1 LKSKLRIEGLFILK
15 DAPRGP
21 ASAIRKFFFTPKDDT
36 GRLLSQSHLGEGD
49 RIELDASE
57 N

>member
-1 LKSKLRIEGLFILK
+1 MAEDWSARRIFQNKEAF
-15 DAPRGP
+15 D
-21 ASAIRKFFFTPKDDT
+21 RKFFFTPKDDT
-36 GRLLSQSHLGEGD
+36 GRLLSRSHLGEGD